1 MNDVGLKSDRSLSSD
16 SLPPPVTLPAG
27 IIAHLRSS
35 RRRISAIRAT
45 SAQVAPSM
53 RAHACV
59 HTLHPSMRASPFFKR
74 PIVSLFSSVL
84 IELFFACVAAV
95 ETVLLGGIC
104 AGVAFIL
111 GRVVEGYATNGA
123 ASFASML

>member
-1 MNDVGLKSDRSLSSD
+1 
-16 SLPPPVTLPAG
+16 
-27 IIAHLRSS
+27 
-35 RRRISAIRAT
+35 
-45 SAQVAPSM
+45 M

-59 HTLHPSMRASPFFKR
+59 HTLHPSMRASPFSIF
-74 PIVSLFSSVL
+74 SLFSSVL